1 VLFRSSW
8 RAIQWSRWPVAGP
21 PPYFETT
28 GDFDTAVAK
37 MVDCGVMLD
46 KRMAYW
52 DIRPSCHL
60 PTVEIR
66 VCDVQPTAEDAA
78 LLATLGRA
86 LVATAL
92 RAIDRGIE
100 APNISLESLRLAT
113 WVSAKEG
120 VLGASID
127 PVTSQRISATELLHR
142 LLIHVRDSL
151 DEGGEYSSVESALQ
165 LKSVTGNGSDWQSL
179 GPWRTSRR

>member
-1 VLFRSSW
+1 
-8 RAIQWSRWPVAGP
+8 
-21 PPYFETT
+21 
-28 GDFDTAVAK
+28 
-37 MVDCGVMLD
+37 M
-46 KRMAYW
+46 
-52 DIRPSCHL
+52 
-60 PTVEIR
+60 
-66 VCDVQPTAEDAA
+66 
-78 LLATLGRA
+78 
-86 LVATAL
+86 ATAL

-127 PVTSQRISATELLHR
+127 PITSQRISATELLHR

-165 LKSVTGNGSDWQSL
+165 LKSVTGNGSDWQQ
-179 GPWRTSRR
+179 RTLRQVCFGN